1 MSVYEA
7 AGTWPVPVAER
18 RRRRGDDLLCPTR
31 LSARWP
37 LLMPLLFMVI
47 LPQIDLRNK
56 MSSQAANRLQGGFV
70 VGEEEAA
77 RRLSDG
83 YDAPSP
89 ELNIDPLGR
98 NPEAGCQ
105 LGHGQMA
112 CDRGP
117 SCLSMLHFEAVFEA
131 NALDRNRQDFIR
143 LPWRV
148 MPFLRQ
154 NARDLVVVDAA
165 TRQRTYALYHLL
177 MPRQR
182 GYGIDGQRDRQ
193 LGS

>member
-1 MSVYEA
+1 MRVFAMFQPAS
-7 AGTWPVPVAER
+7 AGFQIR
-18 RRRRGDDLLCPTR
+18 SGTR
-31 LSARWP
+31 QS
-37 LLMPLLFMVI
+37 MPLLFMVI

-56 MSSQAANRLQGGFV
+56 MSSQAANRLQGGFI

-77 RRLSDG
+77 RRLSGG

-105 LGHGQMA
+105 LGHRQMA

-117 SCLSMLHFEAVFEA
+117 SCLPMLHFEAVFEA
-131 NALDRNRQDFIR
+131 NALDRNWQDFIR

-165 TRQRTYALYHLL
+165 TRQRTYALHHLL

-182 GYGIDGQRDRQ
+182 GHGIDRQRDRQ

>member
-1 MSVYEA
+1 
-7 AGTWPVPVAER
+7 
-18 RRRRGDDLLCPTR
+18 
-31 LSARWP
+31 
-37 LLMPLLFMVI
+37 MPLLFMVI

-83 YDAPSP
+83 YDAPLP

-105 LGHGQMA
+105 LGHRQMA

-117 SCLSMLHFEAVFEA
+117 SCLPMLHFEAVFEA
-131 NALDRNRQDFIR
+131 MR
-143 LPWRV
+143 WTV
-148 MPFLRQ
+148 
-154 NARDLVVVDAA
+154 
-165 TRQRTYALYHLL
+165 TGRTLSVSH
-177 MPRQR
+177 
-182 GYGIDGQRDRQ
+182 GE
-193 LGS
+193 

>member
-1 MSVYEA
+1 M
-7 AGTWPVPVAER
+7 
-18 RRRRGDDLLCPTR
+18 
-31 LSARWP
+31 
-37 LLMPLLFMVI
+37 MI
-47 LPQIDLRNK
+47 LPQIDRRNAVI
-56 MSSQAANRLQGGFV
+56 SQAANRLQGGFI

-77 RRLSDG
+77 RRLSGG

-105 LGHGQMA
+105 LGHRQMA

-117 SCLSMLHFEAVFEA
+117 SCLPMLHFEAVFEA
-131 NALDRNRQDFIR
+131 NALDRNWQDFIR

-154 NARDLVVVDAA
+154 NARDLLVM
-165 TRQRTYALYHLL
+165 QALL
-177 MPRQR
+177 
-182 GYGIDGQRDRQ
+182 GQRAYTRDHFPVSRQ
-193 LGS
+193 GGHGINR

>member
-1 MSVYEA
+1 MGRGCACSPSAWIMEFLVA
-7 AGTWPVPVAER
+7 ARGGARRHSNADAGAARDAE
-18 RRRRGDDLLCPTR
+18 
-31 LSARWP
+31 RWP

-83 YDAPSP
+83 YDAPLP

-105 LGHGQMA
+105 LGHRQMA

-117 SCLSMLHFEAVFEA
+117 SCLSMLHFEAVFLA
-131 NALDRNRQDFIR
+131 NGLDRNREDFFR
-143 LPWRV
+143 LPCRGV
-148 MPFLRQ
+148 PF
-154 NARDLVVVDAA
+154 
-165 TRQRTYALYHLL
+165 
-177 MPRQR
+177 
-182 GYGIDGQRDRQ
+182 
-193 LGS
+193 